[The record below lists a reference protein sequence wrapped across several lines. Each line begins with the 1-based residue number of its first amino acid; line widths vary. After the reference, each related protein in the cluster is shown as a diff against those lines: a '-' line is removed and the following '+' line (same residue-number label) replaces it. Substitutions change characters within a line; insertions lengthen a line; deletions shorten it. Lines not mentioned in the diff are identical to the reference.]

1 VKIAFVVTHFPAL
14 SETFV
19 MNQITGLLE
28 RGHEVD
34 IYADRPRKESRTP
47 ADVAKFHL
55 LERTH
60 YAPRLPGNPLS
71 RTAQAVTLAA
81 RHFGSAPRQ
90 VAGALNVFRFGK
102 LAGSCKLLHS
112 AVPFLPRRPAYDII
126 HAHFGMNGIKAQAL
140 REIGAVSGKLIT
152 TFHGYDVTVRVRGE
166 GRNRYA
172 RLFERGELFTWNS
185 RFTAERLRDLGCP
198 AGRFTQL
205 AMGVDL
211 RAFVP
216 KERRTPRSGGPSL
229 LTIARLVP
237 FKGIEYALRA
247 VALLVPRYPD
257 LKYCVI
263 GDGPLRSS
271 LEKLC
276 RELGIEARVEF
287 LGARPQEEVIAAYE
301 QADLF
306 VLPSIV
312 GSDGGTETQGVVLI
326 EAQAMGLPVVASR
339 VGGIPDSLADGV
351 SGALVPERDPEALAR
366 KLSELIERREAWP
379 EMGRAGQ
386 RFVRER
392 FDSRKLNDRLEE
404 LYRQVLSGEFKPGN
418 QSAIAAS

>member
-1 VKIAFVVTHFPAL
+1 MKIAFVVTHFPAL

-34 IYADRPRKESRTP
+34 IYADRPRKESKVP
-47 ADVAKFHL
+47 ADVGKFRL
-55 LERTH
+55 LEKTH

-71 RTAQAVTLAA
+71 RTAQALALAA
-81 RHFGSAPRQ
+81 RHWRSAPRQ

-102 LAGSCKLLHS
+102 LAGSFKLLHS
-112 AVPFLPRRPAYDII
+112 AVPFLARRPAYDII
-126 HAHFGMNGIKAQAL
+126 HAHFGLNGIKAQAL
-140 REIGAVSGKLIT
+140 RDIGAVSGKLVT
-152 TFHGYDVTVRVRGE
+152 TFHGYDVTVRAPGA

-172 RLFERGELFTWNS
+172 RLFERGELFTSNS
-185 RFTAERLRDLGCP
+185 RYTAERAHELGCP
-198 AGRFTQL
+198 AERLMQL
-205 AMGVDL
+205 AMGVDI

-216 KERRTPRSGGPSL
+216 KQRRTTRAGGPAL
-229 LTIARLVP
+229 LTVARLVEV
-237 FKGIEYALRA
+237 KGVEYALRA
-247 VALLVPRYPD
+247 VALLVPRHPE
-257 LKYCVI
+257 LKYRII
-263 GDGPLRSS
+263 GDGPLRGS

-276 RELGIEARVEF
+276 RELRIEANVEF
-287 LGARPQEEVIAAYE
+287 WGGRPQEELFTAYE

-306 VLPSIV
+306 VLPSV
-312 GSDGGTETQGVVLI
+312 VAADGGVETQGVVLI

-366 KLSELIERREAWP
+366 KLAELIEHRELWP

-386 RFVRER
+386 RFVKEK
-392 FDSRKLNDRLEE
+392 FDSCKLNDRLEE
-404 LYRQVLSGEFKPGN
+404 LYRRVLSGDFKP
-418 QSAIAAS
+418 AI